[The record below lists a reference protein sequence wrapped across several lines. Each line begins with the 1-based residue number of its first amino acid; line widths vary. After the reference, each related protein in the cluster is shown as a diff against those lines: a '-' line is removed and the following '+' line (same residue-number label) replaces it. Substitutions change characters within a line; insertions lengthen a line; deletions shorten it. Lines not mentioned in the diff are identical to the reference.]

1 VESIGIWE
9 GNYVQTA
16 IWGRRGQRLQ
26 PAIIKKGP
34 TSCTAPLLAASSSVQ
49 SQELTSRS
57 AVQNRKQSQQRLLG
71 ATATQCQAGSKF
83 DRGSAGSFPPSLSL
97 GSPVLHDAP
106 GIDATSC
113 CNLLAG
119 LNGNWKLG
127 LCFHLP
133 QTAFIPQFPIETI
146 PPSLC
151 LLMPLT
157 SLLHPLFPRRYN

>member
-1 VESIGIWE
+1 MESFGIWE

-34 TSCTAPLLAASSSVQ
+34 TSCTAPLLAASSSGQ

-71 ATATQCQAGSKF
+71 CNSNAMPSRLKIRSRFLQLLS
-83 DRGSAGSFPPSLSL
+83 SFPVSRLS
-97 GSPVLHDAP
+97 GSPRRAWHRRDKLLQP
-106 GIDATSC
+106 GRFK
-113 CNLLAG
+113 
-119 LNGNWKLG
+119 WQLG

-146 PPSLC
+146 PPSL
-151 LLMPLT
+151 
-157 SLLHPLFPRRYN
+157 